1 MRKQPTLK
9 RRFINDVY
17 NGDYKQYLKER
28 REDYCKVQ
36 FAWSCY
42 IDGLCKNGQITQ
54 AQYDRVVF
62 QKGGIYEQGVNQNQC
77 N

>member
-9 RRFINDVY
+9 RRFIDEVY

-36 FAWSCY
+36 FAWCCY
-42 IDGLCKNGQITQ
+42 IDALCRDGQITQ
-54 AQYDRVVF
+54 AQCDRAVF
-62 QKGGIYEQGVNQNQC
+62 
-77 N
+77 

>member
-9 RRFINDVY
+9 RRFIDEIY

-42 IDGLCKNGQITQ
+42 IDALCKDGQITQ
-54 AQYDRVVF
+54 AQSNRATF
-62 QKGGIYEQGVNQNQC
+62 
-77 N
+77 